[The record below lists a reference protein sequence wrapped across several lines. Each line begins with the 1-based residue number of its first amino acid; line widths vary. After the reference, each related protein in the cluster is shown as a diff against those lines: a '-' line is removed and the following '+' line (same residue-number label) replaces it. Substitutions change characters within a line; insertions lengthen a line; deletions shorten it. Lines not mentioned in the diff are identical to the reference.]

1 MAYRKVDEASLTA
14 VADSIR
20 EKGGTTG
27 ALAFPDGFVSAV
39 QAIQAGG
46 GGGSSIDDVTIRFV
60 DFDGNQVYVSTPST
74 ITQLPTVPEPYDSR
88 LEVVRWSKTIDEI
101 KAAVSDEIIFPL
113 YKPSDGKT
121 HIFLSAKA
129 GVTYTLYVRIQSDTL
144 TTDWGDGTDAT
155 TVTGS
160 GSWGVSSQNHTYIND
175 GDYEIVIIRDGD
187 TGANL
192 GSGASSHTVLQAS
205 SGYANVTEIWMGAA
219 TPQARSYS
227 LQLPLLRRFV
237 NGGDD
242 NYFYDNM
249 IGDGTFSNVRTIRYL
264 RLDSRPI
271 TSIGNNA
278 FENCQNLALTSLPD
292 GLTSIGSYAFSECT
306 NLALT
311 SLPDVLTSIGRNAF
325 YNCPNLALTS
335 LPNGL
340 TSIGSYAFYNCTNL
354 ALTSLPNGLT
364 SIENNAFYN
373 CPNLAL
379 TSLPNGLT
387 SIRNAA
393 FSGCTNL
400 ALTSLPNGLTSIAY
414 AAFSGCT
421 NLALTSLPD
430 GLTSIEDYAFQR
442 CIGLTTITFEG
453 TPTGKISS
461 TAFAT
466 CTNLTTIN
474 VPWAEG
480 AVANAPWGATS
491 ATINYNYTGE

>member
-1 MAYRKVDEASLTA
+1 MAYRKVNEASLTA
-14 VADSIR
+14 VANSIR
-20 EKGGTTG
+20 AKGGTTG

-46 GGGSSIDDVTIRFV
+46 GGSGSIDDVTIRFV
-60 DFDGNQVYVSTPST
+60 DFDGNQVYMSTPST

-160 GSWGVSSQNHTYIND
+160 GSWDVSTQNHTYIND
-175 GDYEIVIIRDGD
+175 GDYEIVISRDGA
-187 TGANL
+187 TGAIL
-192 GSGASSHTVLQAS
+192 GSGTSSHTVLQAS

-219 TPQARSYS
+219 TPQASNYS

-242 NYFYDNM
+242 NFFYGNS
-249 IGDGTFSNVRTIRYL
+249 IGKNTFSDTRRIRYL

-271 TSIGNNA
+271 ESISDN
-278 FENCQNLALTSLPD
+278 T
-292 GLTSIGSYAFSECT
+292 
-306 NLALT
+306 
-311 SLPDVLTSIGRNAF
+311 
-325 YNCPNLALTS
+325 
-335 LPNGL
+335 
-340 TSIGSYAFYNCTNL
+340 FYNCTNL
-354 ALTSLPNGLT
+354 ALTSLPGGLT
-364 SIENNAFYN
+364 SIGG
-373 CPNLAL
+373 
-379 TSLPNGLT
+379 S
-387 SIRNAA
+387 A

-400 ALTSLPNGLTSIAY
+400 ALTSLPGGLTSIGSS
-414 AAFSGCT
+414 AFKNCT

-430 GLTSIEDYAFQR
+430 GLTSIGRYAFQL
-442 CIGLTTITFEG
+442 CTNLALTSLPGGLTSIDGGAFGYCYGLSTLTFEG
-453 TPTGKISS
+453 TPSS
-461 TAFAT
+461 ITSDAFSY
-466 CTNLTTIN
+466 CSNLTTIN

-480 AVANAPWGATS
+480 AVANAPWGANK

>member
-20 EKGGTTG
+20 EKGGTTV

-46 GGGSSIDDVTIRFV
+46 GGSSSIDDVTIRFV

-129 GVTYTLYVRIQSDTL
+129 GVTYTLYVLIQSDTL

-160 GSWGVSSQNHTYIND
+160 GSWGESSQNHTYIND
-175 GDYEIVIIRDGD
+175 GDYEIVISRDGD

-192 GSGASSHTVLQAS
+192 GSNNSSHTVLQAS

-219 TPQARSYS
+219 TPQANSYS
-227 LQLPLLRRFV
+227 LKLPLLRRFV
-237 NGGDD
+237 NGGDE
-242 NYFYDNM
+242 NYFYENM
-249 IGDGTFSNVRTIRYL
+249 IGNNTFDGTIKIRYV

-271 TSIGNNA
+271 TKISDGA
-278 FENCQNLALTSLPD
+278 FE
-292 GLTSIGSYAFSECT
+292 
-306 NLALT
+306 
-311 SLPDVLTSIGRNAF
+311 
-325 YNCPNLALTS
+325 
-335 LPNGL
+335 
-340 TSIGSYAFYNCTNL
+340 NCTNL
-354 ALTSLPNGLT
+354 ALTSLPAGLT
-364 SIENNAFYN
+364 RIGNVAFKD
-373 CPNLAL
+373 
-379 TSLPNGLT
+379 
-387 SIRNAA
+387 
-393 FSGCTNL
+393 
-400 ALTSLPNGLTSIAY
+400 
-414 AAFSGCT
+414 CT

-430 GLTSIEDYAFQR
+430 GLTSIGGNAFSGCTNLALTSLPYGLTSIGNYAFQK
-442 CIGLTTITFEG
+442 CTNLALTSLPAGLTSIGTYAFQNCTNLALTSLPAGLTSIGNYAFQNCTGLTTITFDG
-453 TPTGKISS
+453 TPSSISS
-461 TAFAT
+461 TAFSG
-466 CTNLTTIN
+466 CTYITTIN

-480 AVANAPWGATS
+480 AVANAPWDATN
-491 ATINYNYTGE
+491 ATINYNYTGA

>member
-46 GGGSSIDDVTIRFV
+46 GGSSSIDDVTIRFV

-129 GVTYTLYVRIQSDTL
+129 GVTYTLYVLIQSDTL

-160 GSWGVSSQNHTYIND
+160 GSWGESSQNHTYIND
-175 GDYEIVIIRDGD
+175 GDYEIVISRDGD

-192 GSGASSHTVLQAS
+192 GSNNSSHTVLQAS

-219 TPQARSYS
+219 TPQANSYS
-227 LQLPLLRRFV
+227 LKLPLLRRFV
-237 NGGDD
+237 NGGDE
-242 NYFYDNM
+242 NYFYENM
-249 IGDGTFSNVRTIRYL
+249 IGNNTFDGTIKIRYV

-271 TSIGNNA
+271 TKISDGA
-278 FENCQNLALTSLPD
+278 FENCTNLALTSLPD
-292 GLTSIGSYAFSECT
+292 GLTRIGNVAFK
-306 NLALT
+306 
-311 SLPDVLTSIGRNAF
+311 D
-325 YNCPNLALTS
+325 
-335 LPNGL
+335 
-340 TSIGSYAFYNCTNL
+340 
-354 ALTSLPNGLT
+354 
-364 SIENNAFYN
+364 
-373 CPNLAL
+373 
-379 TSLPNGLT
+379 
-387 SIRNAA
+387 
-393 FSGCTNL
+393 
-400 ALTSLPNGLTSIAY
+400 
-414 AAFSGCT
+414 CT

-430 GLTSIEDYAFQR
+430 GLTSIGGNAFSGCTNLALTSLPAGLTSIRDSAFSDCTNLALTSLPDGLTSISGYAFSGCTNLALTSLPYGLTSIGNYAFQK
-442 CIGLTTITFEG
+442 CTNLALTSLPAGLTSIGNYAFQNCTGLTTITFDG
-453 TPTGKISS
+453 TPSSISS
-461 TAFAT
+461 TAFSG
-466 CTNLTTIN
+466 CTYITTIN

-480 AVANAPWGATS
+480 AVANAPWDATN
-491 ATINYNYTGE
+491 ATINYNYTGA